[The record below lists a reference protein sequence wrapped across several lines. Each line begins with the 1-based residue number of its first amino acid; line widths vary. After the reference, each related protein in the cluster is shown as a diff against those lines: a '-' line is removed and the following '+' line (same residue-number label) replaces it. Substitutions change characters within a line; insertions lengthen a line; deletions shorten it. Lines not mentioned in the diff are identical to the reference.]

1 MYISWDKGQNG
12 EKFEDCC
19 LVARE
24 DWTEE
29 LISNLNIKIQGIVY
43 CSWSGNKSNMNYLR
57 MGVALL

>member
-1 MYISWDKGQNG
+1 MCYRLAYPIHHTMYISWDKGQDR

-29 LISNLNIKIQGIVY
+29 LIGNLNIKILGIVY
-43 CSWSGNKSNMNYLR
+43 CS
-57 MGVALL
+57 

>member
-1 MYISWDKGQNG
+1 MYISWDKGQDR

-29 LISNLNIKIQGIVY
+29 LIGNLNIKILGIVY
-43 CSWSGNKSNMNYLR
+43 CSWSGNKSNMN
-57 MGVALL
+57 

>member
-1 MYISWDKGQNG
+1 MYISWDKGQDR

-29 LISNLNIKIQGIVY
+29 LIIKIQGIVY
-43 CSWSGNKSNMNYLR
+43 CSWSGNKSTMN
-57 MGVALL
+57 